1 MKRFLSRLDR
11 FWYLLLILGCI
22 GVQAAVFLFFRE
34 ESYLTVQDNLDLFV
48 AHFGVLRHWDGW
60 FAQHAVMPMLGG
72 IDRDLLGSEW
82 NLYNA
87 LFIFL
92 PPFWAYL
99 TGSFLKILLGMCFF
113 VLLIWDVEKGNF
125 PKYRGIAW
133 AAGLCYGMLPLF
145 PAYGICFAAIPLAVF
160 LLRRI
165 YFREGKRWYAA
176 LFFYP
181 LLSYFSYFGFF
192 LLAYLACAVL
202 ILSVRDKKFCGRLA
216 LALAVLSAG
225 YLCFEYRLFGQM
237 LFSDVVS
244 IRSTMAEEDLNLM
257 EMLRRGAEA
266 FFTPVFHAA
275 SDHLPLVLPVC
286 VLILVWQILRLVRKK
301 RLRDLFKEPLVLVFL
316 LLAFNCLVY
325 GMYFW
330 GDFRRLFETLLPP
343 LKGFQFNRTVFFNP
357 FLWYAAFFLA
367 LRFLY
372 DRKKLWGKRLANLLA
387 CAAAAVILL
396 TPAVYNEFYWTCY
409 HQAYRN
415 IYHTEVNLLN
425 YREYY
430 SEELMAKILSD
441 ISYDG
446 EYAAGYGINPA
457 VLSYNGVAT
466 LDGYLGLYPQSYKE
480 EFTKLIKP
488 AYDRVEEWRTYYGG
502 WGARAYLYPGSGEN
516 IYHPY
521 REETLTDRHLY
532 LDADQFR
539 RMGGRYLFSRYELS
553 DMEKMGFLLRGI
565 YADPSSPYTVY
576 LYETGGRN

>member
-113 VLLIWDVEKGNF
+113 VLLIWDVEKENF
-125 PKYRGIAW
+125 PQYRGIAW

-266 FFTPVFHAA
+266 FFTP
-275 SDHLPLVLPVC
+275 
-286 VLILVWQILRLVRKK
+286 
-301 RLRDLFKEPLVLVFL
+301 
-316 LLAFNCLVY
+316 
-325 GMYFW
+325 
-330 GDFRRLFETLLPP
+330 
-343 LKGFQFNRTVFFNP
+343 
-357 FLWYAAFFLA
+357 
-367 LRFLY
+367 
-372 DRKKLWGKRLANLLA
+372 
-387 CAAAAVILL
+387 
-396 TPAVYNEFYWTCY
+396 
-409 HQAYRN
+409 
-415 IYHTEVNLLN
+415 
-425 YREYY
+425 
-430 SEELMAKILSD
+430 
-441 ISYDG
+441 
-446 EYAAGYGINPA
+446 
-457 VLSYNGVAT
+457 AT
-466 LDGYLGLYPQSYKE
+466 ICRWSC
-480 EFTKLIKP
+480 
-488 AYDRVEEWRTYYGG
+488 RSV
-502 WGARAYLYPGSGEN
+502 S
-516 IYHPY
+516 
-521 REETLTDRHLY
+521 
-532 LDADQFR
+532 
-539 RMGGRYLFSRYELS
+539 
-553 DMEKMGFLLRGI
+553 
-565 YADPSSPYTVY
+565 
-576 LYETGGRN
+576 